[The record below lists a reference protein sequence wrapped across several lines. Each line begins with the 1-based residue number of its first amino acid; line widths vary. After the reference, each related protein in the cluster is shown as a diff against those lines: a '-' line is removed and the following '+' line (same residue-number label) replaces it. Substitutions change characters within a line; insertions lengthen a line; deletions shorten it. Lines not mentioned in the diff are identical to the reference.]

1 MKQTRLGNIC
11 RDILMRWR
19 EKRSVDEELVYIFFD
34 GILDMLHD
42 SEKDNS
48 IPDYRK
54 VTDRLQD
61 IWQYKD
67 FDKMS
72 KEEIFLYGGLW
83 GGMQMAEINVRRK
96 RQEKSVDELV
106 CAYKNKQWFFDAI
119 ASQPGIRHKELAERG
134 NQSTSQLSQFVIK
147 AAKEKLITYN
157 RIGREKY
164 YYLGK
169 KGELVYE
176 KMKKRKARMGFCD
189 RKWHAIVNSNNVDQ
203 SIGTSGLGLY
213 NFVLQKDFISPG
225 SRANVDH
232 RQDILIYQPMELIT
246 PRIDGVVFHNWRE
259 NDYAES

>member
-34 GILDMLHD
+34 GVLDMLHD
-42 SEKDNS
+42 SEKENS

-54 VTDRLQD
+54 VSGRLQD

-67 FDKMS
+67 FEKIS

-83 GGMQMAEINVRRK
+83 GGMQMAEINARRK
-96 RQEKSVDELV
+96 KKEKSVEELI
-106 CAYKNKQWFFDAI
+106 CAYKSKQWFFDAI
-119 ASQPGIRHKELAERG
+119 ASQPGIRHKDLAERG
-134 NQSTSQLSQFVIK
+134 KQSTSQLSQFVIK
-147 AAKEKLITYN
+147 AAKEDLITYN

-169 KGELVYE
+169 KGELVLE
-176 KMKKRKARMGFCD
+176 RMKKRKTRRVFSD
-189 RKWHAIVNSNNVDQ
+189 RQWHAIVNSDNEDQ

-213 NFVLQKDFISPG
+213 NFVLTKDFISPG
-225 SRANVDH
+225 LRANVNH
-232 RQDILIYQPMELIT
+232 RQDIPIYPAAELIV
-246 PRIDGVVFHNWRE
+246 PRDGAVF
-259 NDYAES
+259 